1 MNLSQNFVVT
11 GSSPVIETNFFYPVR
26 LSDGYELALTSFLC
40 GPLCNVGSE
49 NDVLYLSHDG
59 DQILIEIPHAHYH
72 TVGELLTV
80 IKVAINNYFKGGSKM
95 CSLTYGVRNNVWTLT
110 LPHKFSITTCR
121 AEAKNVMNLFFLEN
135 GDYTVIE
142 IQESVFT
149 PELQIVFLYASIVQ
163 ESFIDN
169 RQSRL
174 LAIIPVIKN
183 ETYVAYEPTNLLYHE
198 IAIDNFSTITF
209 ELRNQEGEL
218 IEIAKP
224 RSCDDLTAELKQ
236 LPLILTLSLRKAINT

>member
-1 MNLSQNFVVT
+1 MS
-11 GSSPVIETNFFYPVR
+11 
-26 LSDGYELALTSFLC
+26 
-40 GPLCNVGSE
+40 
-49 NDVLYLSHDG
+49 
-59 DQILIEIPHAHYH
+59 
-72 TVGELLTV
+72 
-80 IKVAINNYFKGGSKM
+80 INNYFKEIEGQKI
-95 CSLTYGVRNNVWTLT
+95 CALTYGVRNNVWTLT

-121 AEAKNVMNLFFLEN
+121 SEAKNVMNLFFLEN

-163 ESFIDN
+163 ESFVDN
-169 RQSRL
+169 NQSRL
-174 LAIIPVIKN
+174 LAIIPVMKN

-218 IEIAKP
+218 VEIAKQ
-224 RSCDDLTAELKQ
+224 RSCDDLAAELKT